1 MLHGKVLAQMVES
14 TLIVWEDLGLS
25 LMYTIVYYLII
36 IVFNNMIEHVE
47 WGDNYRI
54 TVVITKHEFVN

>member
-1 MLHGKVLAQMVES
+1 MVES